1 MHNSNI
7 LTPVRIIFKDNYIVE
22 RSHEMLDILEKP
34 TAERICAKGLTSSEA
49 SEKQKLYGK
58 NTLAEEKKTRPMKIF
73 LNQFRDVMVLILLA
87 ATAVSFFLGEYYD
100 AVTII
105 IIVLVN
111 AILGF
116 IQEFKTEKTLIAL
129 KNMTAPSAKVYRDG
143 ALTEIPA
150 SELVPE
156 DIIILET
163 GDKVPADAAVLSA
176 KGLFAEESILTGE
189 SIPVAKSSG
198 SPSDADNSVGK
209 PNILYSGTIITKGTA
224 EAKVIATGLSA
235 QMGKISGML
244 KDIDDEMTPLQK
256 RLAELG
262 KIVALICVAVC
273 FIVAGAGILRGE
285 PVFDMLM
292 TGISIAIAAIPEGL
306 PATVT
311 IVLALAV
318 RRMLKLKAL
327 VHKLHSV
334 ETLGCASVICT
345 DKTGTV
351 TENKMTVTN
360 IYSDGKLYSVSG
372 SGYKLSGSIT
382 LDGAGINPAAHPVL
396 AELLTCGAVCTTA
409 AISSPKNLSSRE
421 RGTLNVKGEWET
433 TGDPTEIALL
443 IAAAKAGITDTSSYI
458 QTDSI
463 PFDSETR
470 SMTAVCRKGSAL
482 TAYTKG
488 AADVILKRC
497 GFVMT
502 ADGAVPLTP
511 NIRRQIELEHDKL
524 TSEALRVLALCKKNI
539 SGSFKPSDTES
550 GMIFLGLAG
559 MTDPPRPEAIQ
570 AVKLCRSARIRTV
583 MITGDHKNTAAAV
596 AAKAGIY
603 KQGDRIITGA
613 ELAEMSDEQL
623 DKAISSATV
632 YARVN
637 PEDKLRI
644 VRAFKRRGDIVTMTG
659 DGANDA
665 PAVKEA
671 HIGVAMGI
679 TGTDVT
685 RQAADVILLDD
696 NFATLVSAV
705 EQGRGIYSN
714 IRKFVRYLLSCN
726 IGEVL
731 TMFLGIIM
739 GMPVV
744 LLPTQILLV
753 NLATDGL
760 PAIAL
765 GTEPTEREIMSRPP
779 RRSDESFFAGGLM
792 SKIVFRGIL
801 IGLCTLGSFSLILNM
816 TSNINVARTAALFT
830 LVMSQ
835 LAHVFECKSEHKNIF
850 TVPYFS
856 NPKLILAVLVSLAVI
871 FAAIYLPFMQLIF
884 ATVPLTG
891 QQLLIA
897 LGFAMTAPLLQ
908 CIMRS

>member
-1 MHNSNI
+1 
-7 LTPVRIIFKDNYIVE
+7 
-22 RSHEMLDILEKP
+22 MLDILDKP
-34 TAERICAKGLTSSEA
+34 TSEKTCSKGLTAAEA
-49 SEKQKLYGK
+49 SQLLKQNGP
-58 NTLAEEKKTRPMKIF
+58 NTLADEKKARPLKIF
-73 LNQFRDVMVLILLA
+73 MGQFKDIMVLILLA
-87 ATAVSFFLGEYYD
+87 ATVVSFFLGEIYD
-100 AVTII
+100 ALTII

-111 AILGF
+111 AVLGF
-116 IQEFKTEKTLIAL
+116 IQEYKTEKTLIAL

-143 ALTEIPA
+143 VPVQLPA
-150 SELVPE
+150 SELVNG
-156 DIIILET
+156 DIIMLEA
-163 GDKVPADAAVLSA
+163 GDKVPADAAVLEA
-176 KGLFAEESILTGE
+176 KGLLAEESILTGE
-189 SIPVAKSSG
+189 SAAVAKSAG
-198 SPSDADNSVGK
+198 SPDDTDNSIGRA
-209 PNILYSGTIITKGTA
+209 NILYSGTVITKGTA
-224 EAKVIATGLSA
+224 EARIIATGLST

-244 KDIDDEMTPLQK
+244 KEIDEELTPLQK

-318 RRMLKLKAL
+318 RRMLKQKAL

-334 ETLGCASVICT
+334 ETLGCTSVICT
-345 DKTGTV
+345 DKTGTI
-351 TENKMTVTN
+351 TENKMTVTKVYADGR
-360 IYSDGKLYSVSG
+360 IYSITG
-372 SGYKLSGSIT
+372 SGNKIAGSIT
-382 LDGAGINPAAHPVL
+382 LDGSSVNPSAHTVL
-396 AELLTCGAVCTTA
+396 AELLTCGALCNNA
-409 AISSPKNLSSRE
+409 SISTPKSLSSRE
-421 RGTLNVKGEWET
+421 RGSLEASGEWQT
-433 TGDPTEIALL
+433 VGDPTEIALL
-443 IAAAKAGITDTSSYI
+443 TAAAKAGILNLN
-458 QTDSI
+458 QTFSRVDEI
-463 PFDSETR
+463 PFDSESR
-470 SMTAVCRKGSAL
+470 CMTTVCRKGSVF
-482 TAYTKG
+482 TACSKG

-497 GFVMT
+497 GFVLT
-502 ADGAVPLTP
+502 SDGIKPLTP
-511 NIRRQIELEHDKL
+511 QLRRQLEREHDKL
-524 TSEALRVLALCKKNI
+524 TSEALRVLALCEKNLPGENYS
-539 SGSFKPSDTES
+539 SGDIES
-550 GMIFLGLAG
+550 GMVFLGFTG
-559 MTDPPRPEAIQ
+559 MTDPPRPEAVR
-570 AVKLCRSARIRTV
+570 AVKLCRSAHIRTV
-583 MITGDHKNTAAAV
+583 MITGDHRNTAAAI
-596 AAKAGIY
+596 AEKAGIY
-603 KQGDRIITGA
+603 RNGDRIITGA
-613 ELAEMSDEQL
+613 ELALMTDSELEN
-623 DKAISSATV
+623 IIGGTTV
-632 YARVN
+632 FARVN

-644 VRAFKRRGDIVTMTG
+644 VRAFKKKGEIVTMTG
-659 DGANDA
+659 DGVNDA

-685 RQAADVILLDD
+685 RQAADVVLLDD

-705 EQGRGIYSN
+705 EQGRGIYAN

-765 GTEPTEREIMSRPP
+765 GTEPAERENMNRPP
-779 RRSDESFFAGGLM
+779 RKSDESFFAGGLM
-792 SKIVFRGIL
+792 AKIIFRGVL
-801 IGLCTLGSFSLILNM
+801 IGLCTLASFALLHSMTGSVD
-816 TSNINVARTAALFT
+816 TARTGALFT

-835 LAHVFECKSEHKNIF
+835 LAHVFECKSERKNIF

-871 FAAIYLPFMQLIF
+871 FAAIYLPFMQVIF
-884 ATVPLTG
+884 ATVPLTS

-897 LGFAMTAPLLQ
+897 LGFALSAPLLQ
-908 CIMRS
+908 CILPS